1 MNLKNLTFK
10 TRTTSTASV
19 FILKRPSSNYFP
31 VCNIPFYTDN
41 YAQEIDTCDSRLNK
55 FNNKTKDKF
64 NFIKAVL
71 TKDRY
76 NTKEE
81 FAANLPHIQRA
92 FDAYMVHNINSNN
105 SFTYELS
112 PRKDIFSKMFN
123 NTSKMFNNTL
133 IRTNISAYRQQNV
146 CTEYKSLYYN
156 VGFGYI
162 FISKGFVC
170 LSKNSTKEV
179 IPLIM
184 LVIKDDY
191 IDQYKVATLLDLP
204 IDTSKFEFWINSNFD
219 SVIGNDRC
227 YKWLSGA
234 ILSKLENPDKIK
246 VVIKNNMS
254 KYYSSTKIPTLK
266 SISEQLEWVNSVK
279 NDWINTTYKPAELLP
294 VKEFVIDKVEI
305 TDSSPVLFRSKN
317 LNKFIKESNS
327 PTVYDKYTL
336 IE

>member
-10 TRTTSTASV
+10 NRNISTGSL
-19 FILKRPSSNYFP
+19 FILKRPSPTYFP

-41 YAQEIDTCDSRLNK
+41 YAQDMDLCDARLNK
-55 FNNKTKDKF
+55 FNNKTKDSF

-71 TKDRY
+71 AKDRY
-76 NTKEE
+76 DTKEE

-92 FDAYMVHNINSNN
+92 FDAYMVRNINSNN
-105 SFTYELS
+105 SFRYELS

-123 NTSKMFNNTL
+123 NTL
-133 IRTNISAYRQQNV
+133 INVSISAYRQQNV
-146 CTEYKSLYYN
+146 CMEYKSLYYN
-156 VGFGYI
+156 ISFGYI
-162 FISKGFVC
+162 FVSKGFVC
-170 LSKNSTKEV
+170 LFKNSTKEV

-191 IDQYKVATLLDLP
+191 IDQFKVATLLDLP
-204 IDTSKFEFWINSNFD
+204 IDTSKFEFWINDRFD
-219 SVIGNDRC
+219 GIIGNGRC

-279 NDWINTTYKPAELLP
+279 NDWINTTYKPIELLP
-294 VKEFVIDKVEI
+294 VKEFVIDEVEI
-305 TDSSPVLFRSKN
+305 TDSPPIMFRNKN

>member
-10 TRTTSTASV
+10 NRNISKASL

-71 TKDRY
+71 TTDRY

-105 SFTYELS
+105 SFKYELS
-112 PRKDIFSKMFN
+112 PRKDVF
-123 NTSKMFNNTL
+123 SKMFNNTL
-133 IRTNISAYRQQNV
+133 INVSISAYRQQNV
-146 CTEYKSLYYN
+146 CTEYKSLYYSIGN
-156 VGFGYI
+156 GYI

-170 LSKNSTKEV
+170 LFKNYTKEV

-219 SVIGNDRC
+219 SVIENNRH
-227 YKWLSGA
+227 YRWLSGA

-305 TDSSPVLFRSKN
+305 TDSSPVLFRNKN

>member
-10 TRTTSTASV
+10 DRRISTDNNV
-19 FILKRPSSNYFP
+19 FILKRPSPAYFP

-41 YAQEIDTCDSRLNK
+41 YAQDIDVCDARLNK
-55 FNNKTKDKF
+55 FNNKTKDSF

-71 TKDRY
+71 AKDRY
-76 NTKEE
+76 NTKEH
-81 FAANLPHIQRA
+81 FMANLPHIQRA
-92 FDAYMVHNINSNN
+92 FDVYMSSDINSNI
-105 SFTYELS
+105 SFTYEVS

-123 NTSKMFNNTL
+123 NTL
-133 IRTNISAYRQQNV
+133 IKTYISAYRQQNV

-156 VGFGYI
+156 IGNGYI
-162 FISKGFVC
+162 FVSKGFVC
-170 LSKNSTKEV
+170 LLKNGTKEV

-191 IDQYKVATLLDLP
+191 IDQFKVATLLDLP
-204 IDTSKFEFWINSNFD
+204 IDTSKFEFWINDRFD
-219 SVIGNDRC
+219 DIIGNGRS
-227 YKWLSGA
+227 YNWLSGA

-279 NDWINTTYKPAELLP
+279 NDWINTTYKPVDLLP